1 MLESPDQNT
10 VHVIYSHT
18 SKDFVTTRL
27 TEELKT
33 RTAMQLMPLKTGDD
47 PVSFKQS
54 SVTIVIFEKGHGH
67 HLRYYLGQQLSPY
80 CQYVCLLR
88 DQDLHP
94 SVCNF
99 LDTSCTNH
107 AVMQYPDSEEENPH
121 FWDSLAALIGMYCE
135 IGAPHQFQCH
145 WYLVTTYI

>member
-1 MLESPDQNT
+1 MLGSPSQNT
-10 VHVIYSHT
+10 VRVIYSHT

-27 TEELKT
+27 TEELKA
-33 RTAMQLMPLKTGDD
+33 RTGMHLMPLKTGDG

-54 SVTIVIFEKGHGH
+54 SVTIVIFEKGYGN
-67 HLRYYLGQQLSPY
+67 HLRRRLSPH

-88 DQDLHP
+88 DQYLHP
-94 SVCNF
+94 SVY
-99 LDTSCTNH
+99 TSCTNH
-107 AVMQYPDSEEENPH
+107 AVMQYPDSEEEKPH

-145 WYLVTTYI
+145 WYLVATYI